1 MKRSLICMGA
11 AVAMAMLLPFCALL
25 APGILKALFWKLG
38 SDPAVAV
45 LQGEYWGAVVRVVL
59 LTVGPLV
66 PVACFL
72 AERISIRRA
81 RRRLERREPGEFAI
95 QAEREAFYRRARR
108 EEVWLPRGMPWE
120 FMLFYAVLR

>member
-81 RRRLERREPGEFAI
+81 RRRLERREPGEFST
-95 QAEREAFYRRARR
+95 QAPLPKKSASEGILESAVAFLN
-108 EEVWLPRGMPWE
+108 VI
-120 FMLFYAVLR
+120 